1 MAIPT
6 FGITTAKVISL
17 LPIDRSEVTE
27 DTELKPSDIESYIDD
42 NAAAFC
48 GLLQQGGI
56 DPNNID
62 DDTGI
67 TERQAG
73 VYVQFASVADALDQ
87 MGGSTVAGYERYRTR
102 SDEIFKQYAS
112 RPETLNKRVTR
123 AQYTGDTSI
132 DPSRDFTGRNY
143 EF

>member
-6 FGITTAKVISL
+6 FGITAAKVISL

-27 DTELKPSDIESYIDD
+27 DTELKPSDIEGYIDD
-42 NAAAFC
+42 NAAKFC

-56 DPNNID
+56 DPEDID
-62 DDTGI
+62 DAI

-87 MGGSTVAGYERYRTR
+87 MGGSTRAGYERYRTR

-123 AQYTGDTSI
+123 ARYTGDTSLP
-132 DPSRDFTGRNY
+132 PSRDFTGRNY